1 MSDRMLLDLCYK
13 TFRMKGSEAKLII
26 MSDNALLD
34 LCVKAYHE
42 KGSEASFKAN
52 EQWLNDNKDSREIL
66 KRAANFQG
74 GNYNS
79 TPLHELLGARP
90 LRDLVERFIAL
101 APNTLKVQDIHGYLP
116 LQWACKCGA
125 SPDVIKMLVQRR
137 K

>member
-1 MSDRMLLDLCYK
+1 
-13 TFRMKGSEAKLII
+13 
-26 MSDNALLD
+26 MSDNVVLD

-42 KGSEASFKAN
+42 KGGEASFKAIAK
-52 EQWLNDNKDSREIL
+52 WLNDNKDSHDIL

-74 GNYNS
+74 GNSNS

-90 LRDLVERFIAL
+90 PRDLVERFIAL

-125 SPDVIKMLVQRR
+125 SPDVIKMLKQRR